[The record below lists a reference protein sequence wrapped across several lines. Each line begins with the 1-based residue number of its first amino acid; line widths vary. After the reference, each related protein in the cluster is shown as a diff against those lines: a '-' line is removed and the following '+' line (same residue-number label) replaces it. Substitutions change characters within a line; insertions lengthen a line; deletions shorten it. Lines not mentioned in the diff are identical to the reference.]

1 MASRFPWPAVAA
13 AAAFAAPAFA
23 ANETT
28 VPTSLDTLVAAERAF
43 SATSVEQG
51 MRTAFVQNLA
61 DDGIVFRP
69 GPVNGRESW
78 RTRPNPKG
86 TLIWTPSFAEIS
98 GALDLGFSSGPWEY
112 RSEGDPTA
120 YGHFVSVWRRELGGP
135 WRVVLDHGVSYD
147 QPETDLEHVEV
158 RAGPVHAAPNMDH
171 PTSGG
176 MSFGASVFGG
186 GGFGVGMG
194 TTTGGTEQD
203 DDWRRVQSETNNLM
217 SAERS
222 FGWYMS
228 KKSVAKAYGDQAADD
243 LRFYRDGREPSLGKD
258 AAISAIGDGRRDRTW
273 TSHGN
278 GVAKSWDLGY
288 SYGIVVERASQ
299 KAPPDTSSYVHLWRK
314 DATGRWRLALH
325 VETAF
330 PRAK

>member
-1 MASRFPWPAVAA
+1 MASRFPWLVVAA
-13 AAAFAAPAFA
+13 AATFAAPAFA
-23 ANETT
+23 ADEATA
-28 VPTSLDTLVAAERAF
+28 PTSLDTLVAAERAF

-78 RTRPNPKG
+78 RTRPSPKG

-112 RSEGDPTA
+112 RSEGNPTA

-135 WRVVLDHGVSYD
+135 WRVVLDHGVSHD
-147 QPETDLEHVEV
+147 RPDTDLEHVEL
-158 RAGPVHAAPNMDH
+158 RTGPVHVPPSTDYQPSGLSVGGTMF
-171 PTSGG
+171 SGG
-176 MSFGASVFGG
+176 VGL
-186 GGFGVGMG
+186 GVG
-194 TTTGGTEQD
+194 TTTGGTEID
-203 DDWRRVQSETNNLM
+203 DEWRRTAHETNTM
-217 SAERS
+217 MGAERS
-222 FGWYMS
+222 FGFAMS
-228 KKSVAKAYGDQAADD
+228 TKSVAKAYGDQAADD

-258 AAISAIGDGRRDRTW
+258 AAIAATGNGRRDRTW
-273 TSHGN
+273 TSRGN
-278 GVAKSWDLGY
+278 GVAKSWDIGY

-299 KAPPDTSSYVHLWRK
+299 KVPPDTSSFVHLWRK
-314 DATGRWRLALH
+314 DATGRWRLALD